1 MSEPPWSDRA
11 RFRIGLIGAGG
22 IAHEHLPA
30 WLSLGAEV
38 RVFSEAG
45 AAELVAQF
53 GGQVVGSLDELLAG
67 CDAVDIATP
76 TPTHADL
83 ALAALAAGRPVVCE
97 KPLARTAA
105 EAQLVIE
112 AFEAAGVQLYPGH
125 VVRFFGEY
133 AAMHAAVAAG
143 AIGTIAVQR
152 FTRTGSAPA
161 AGWFHDDALS
171 GGLVLDQSLHDL
183 DFARWNAGE
192 VATAYALESAA
203 DGVRSVQVV
212 LTHVGGALSYVHGT
226 WARPG
231 TRFRTTFDIA
241 GTGGVLQHDSAQ
253 HPPLSTD
260 LGAQPPAGQGADG
273 RGLLP
278 AMPYESPFAT
288 ELGEFLQALRGGPPP
303 RVTARDGLAAI
314 RIAEAA
320 QASLETGRA
329 VQVDAGTVEAA
340 AGDAGVDDHGA
351 ASGDNPLDPTNR
363 NSEVGR

>member
-1 MSEPPWSDRA
+1 MSDSPLSGRD
-11 RFRIGLIGAGG
+11 RFRVGLVGAGG
-22 IAHEHLPA
+22 IANEHLPA

-38 RVFSEAG
+38 LVSSLAG
-45 AAELVAQF
+45 ADELVARH
-53 GGQVVGSLDELLAG
+53 GGRVVDTVDELLDS
-67 CDAVDIATP
+67 CDVVDLATP
-76 TPTHADL
+76 TPTHAQL
-83 ALAALAAGRPVVCE
+83 ALSALAAGRPVVCE

-105 EAQLVIE
+105 EAEQVIE
-112 AFEAAGVQLYPGH
+112 GFERAGLALYPGH

-143 AIGTIAVQR
+143 AIGQIAVQR

-171 GGLVLDQSLHDL
+171 GGLLLDQSLHDL

-192 VATAYALESAA
+192 VATAYAQESAA

-212 LTHVGGALSYVHGT
+212 LTHDEGALSFVHGT

-241 GTGGVLQHDSAQ
+241 GTGGVLQHDSAE
-253 HPPLSTD
+253 HPALSTD
-260 LGAQPPAGQGADG
+260 LGARPAGEGAQAG

-278 AMPYESPFAT
+278 AMPYESPFRT
-288 ELGEFLQALRGGPPP
+288 ELGEFLAALRGGPAP
-303 RVTARDGLAAI
+303 RVSARDGLAAI

-320 QASLETGRA
+320 QRSLDSGRA
-329 VQVDAGTVEAA
+329 EPVTGTTTL
-340 AGDAGVDDHGA
+340 G
-351 ASGDNPLDPTNR
+351 
-363 NSEVGR
+363 EVPR

>member
-1 MSEPPWSDRA
+1 
-11 RFRIGLIGAGG
+11 
-22 IAHEHLPA
+22 
-30 WLSLGAEV
+30 V
-38 RVFSEAG
+38 
-45 AAELVAQF
+45 
-53 GGQVVGSLDELLAG
+53 
-67 CDAVDIATP
+67 
-76 TPTHADL
+76 
-83 ALAALAAGRPVVCE
+83 
-97 KPLARTAA
+97 
-105 EAQLVIE
+105 
-112 AFEAAGVQLYPGH
+112 
-125 VVRFFGEY
+125 
-133 AAMHAAVAAG
+133 VAAG
-143 AIGTIAVQR
+143 KVIRSTSNGFAVSIEAGCNGVEATIVLLAAILAFPAPWKNKLFGLIIGTIAVQR
-152 FTRTGSAPA
+152 FTRTGSAPV

-192 VATAYALESAA
+192 VATAYAVESAA

-212 LTHVGGALSYVHGT
+212 LSHVGGALSYVHGT

-231 TRFRTTFDIA
+231 TSFRTTFDIA
-241 GTGGVLQHDSAQ
+241 GTAGVLQHDSAQ

-260 LGAQPPAGQGADG
+260 LGAQPPPGEGSDG

-329 VQVDAGTVEAA
+329 VPVERGRADEAVGVAA
-340 AGDAGVDDHGA
+340 APAE
-351 ASGDNPLDPTNR
+351 NPQVPTNR

>member
-1 MSEPPWSDRA
+1 MSERPRNDRA

-22 IAHEHLPA
+22 IAHAHLPA
-30 WLSLGAEV
+30 WLSLGV
-38 RVFSEAG
+38 DVTVFSEAG
-45 AAELVAQF
+45 ATELVAQF
-53 GGQVVGSLDELLAG
+53 GGRVIGSLDELLAG

-76 TPTHADL
+76 TPTHAEL

-105 EAQLVIE
+105 EAQRVIE
-112 AFEAAGVQLYPGH
+112 AFETAGLALYPGH

-152 FTRTGSAPA
+152 FTRTGSAPV

-192 VATAYALESAA
+192 VATAYAVESAA

-212 LTHVGGALSYVHGT
+212 LSHVGGALSYVHGT

-231 TRFRTTFDIA
+231 TSFRTTFDIA
-241 GTGGVLQHDSAQ
+241 GTAGVLRHDSAQ

-260 LGAQPPAGQGADG
+260 LGAQPPPGEGSDG

-329 VQVDAGTVEAA
+329 VPVERGRADEAVGVAA
-340 AGDAGVDDHGA
+340 APAE
-351 ASGDNPLDPTNR
+351 NPQVPTNR

>member
-1 MSEPPWSDRA
+1 MSDSPLSERH
-11 RFRIGLIGAGG
+11 RVRVGLVGAGG

-30 WLSLGAEV
+30 WLALGAEV
-38 RVFSEAG
+38 LVCSHAG
-45 AAELVAQF
+45 AADLVSRF
-53 GGQVVGSLDELLAG
+53 GGRAVDTVEELLNS
-67 CDAVDIATP
+67 CDVVDIATP
-76 TPTHADL
+76 TPTHGEL

-97 KPLARTAA
+97 KPLARTSVEA
-105 EAQLVIE
+105 ERVIE
-112 AFEAAGVQLYPGH
+112 AFEAAGVALYPGH

-133 AAMHAAVAAG
+133 AAMHAAVMAG
-143 AIGTIAVQR
+143 AIGRIAVQR
-152 FTRTGSAPA
+152 FTRSGSAPV

-203 DGVRSVQVV
+203 AGVRSVQVV
-212 LTHVGGALSYVHGT
+212 LTHVGGALSFVHGT

-241 GTGGVLQHDSAQ
+241 GSDGVLQHDSAE
-253 HPPLSTD
+253 HLGLTSD
-260 LGAQPPAGQGADG
+260 LGELPVAGEGTRGG

-288 ELGEFLQALRGGPPP
+288 ELGEFLAALRGGPPP

-320 QASLETGRA
+320 QRSLDTGRA
-329 VQVDAGTVEAA
+329 ESVAGTT
-340 AGDAGVDDHGA
+340 GPG
-351 ASGDNPLDPTNR
+351 
-363 NSEVGR
+363 EVGR

>member
-1 MSEPPWSDRA
+1 MTERRHARTDGPGGERG

-38 RVFSEAG
+38 SVHSEAG
-45 AAELVAQF
+45 ADALVARF
-53 GGQVVGSLDELLAG
+53 GGRVVDTLDELLAG

-76 TPTHADL
+76 TPSHAGL
-83 ALAALAAGRPVVCE
+83 ALAALAAGRQVVCE

-105 EAQLVIE
+105 EAQHVIE
-112 AFEAAGVQLYPGH
+112 AFEAAGVPLYPGH

-133 AAMHAAVAAG
+133 AAMHAAIAAG
-143 AIGTIAVQR
+143 AIGTVAVQR

-161 AGWFHDDALS
+161 AAWFHDDALS

-192 VATAYALESAA
+192 VATAYALESAVH
-203 DGVRSVQVV
+203 GVRSVQVV
-212 LTHVGGALSYVHGT
+212 LRHVGGALSYVHGT

-231 TRFRTTFDIA
+231 TTFRTTFDVA
-241 GTGGVLQHDSAQ
+241 GTGGVLTHDSAR

-260 LGAQPPAGQGADG
+260 LGARPPAGSAADG
-273 RGLLP
+273 QGLLP
-278 AMPYESPFAT
+278 AMPYESPFRT
-288 ELGEFLQALRGGPPP
+288 ELGEFLVALQGGPAP

-320 QASLETGRA
+320 QRSLETGRA
-329 VQVDAGTVEAA
+329 EPVATDGPDQRP
-340 AGDAGVDDHGA
+340 
-351 ASGDNPLDPTNR
+351 SSQP
-363 NSEVGR
+363 SETQEVAR

>member
-1 MSEPPWSDRA
+1 MTERPPTLTDGPGGERG

-30 WLSLGAEV
+30 WLSLGTEV
-38 RVFSEAG
+38 SVFSEAG
-45 AAELVAQF
+45 APALVERF
-53 GGQVVGSLDELLAG
+53 GGRVVDSLDELLAG

-76 TPTHADL
+76 TPSHAGL

-105 EAQLVIE
+105 DAQQVIE
-112 AFEAAGVQLYPGH
+112 AFEAAGLPLFPGH

-143 AIGTIAVQR
+143 AIGEVAVQR

-161 AGWFHDDALS
+161 AGWFHDDELS

-203 DGVRSVQVV
+203 EGVRSVQVV
-212 LTHVGGALSYVHGT
+212 LRHVAGALSYVHGT

-231 TRFRTTFDIA
+231 STFRTTFDVA
-241 GTGGVLQHDSAQ
+241 GTGGVLTHDSAQ

-260 LGAQPPAGQGADG
+260 LGARPPAGAADG
-273 RGLLP
+273 QGLLP
-278 AMPYESPFAT
+278 AMPYESPFRT
-288 ELGEFLQALRGGPPP
+288 ELGEFLVALRGGPPP

-320 QASLETGRA
+320 QRSLRTGRA
-329 VQVDAGTVEAA
+329 EPVATDGVEPDA
-340 AGDAGVDDHGA
+340 DADR
-351 ASGDNPLDPTNR
+351 TET
-363 NSEVGR
+363 SEVAR

>member
-1 MSEPPWSDRA
+1 MSDSPLSEPDRV
-11 RFRIGLIGAGG
+11 RVGLVGAGG

-30 WLSLGAEV
+30 WLALGVEV
-38 RVFSEAG
+38 LVCSHAG
-45 AAELVAQF
+45 AHDLVARL
-53 GGQVVGSLDELLAG
+53 GGRAVDTVEELLSS
-67 CDAVDIATP
+67 CDVVDIATP
-76 TPTHADL
+76 TPTHAEL

-97 KPLARTAA
+97 KPLARTSA
-105 EAQLVIE
+105 EAERVIE
-112 AFEAAGVQLYPGH
+112 AFEEAGVALYPGH

-133 AAMHAAVAAG
+133 AAMHAAVVAG
-143 AIGTIAVQR
+143 AIGQIAVQR

-192 VATAYALESAA
+192 VATAYASESAA
-203 DGVRSVQVV
+203 AGVRSVQIV
-212 LTHVGGALSYVHGT
+212 LTHVGGALSLVHGT

-241 GTGGVLQHDSAQ
+241 GTGGVLQHDSAE
-253 HPPLSTD
+253 HLGLSSD
-260 LGAQPPAGQGADG
+260 LGELSGADERTQHG

-288 ELGEFLQALRGGPPP
+288 ELREFLGALRGGPSP

-314 RIAEAA
+314 RIAEAT
-320 QASLETGRA
+320 QRSLDSGRAETVAGRTSLMETGR
-329 VQVDAGTVEAA
+329 
-340 AGDAGVDDHGA
+340 
-351 ASGDNPLDPTNR
+351 
-363 NSEVGR
+363 

>member
-1 MSEPPWSDRA
+1 MSDSPLSGRD
-11 RFRIGLIGAGG
+11 RFRVGLVGAGG
-22 IAHEHLPA
+22 IANEHLPA

-38 RVFSEAG
+38 LVSSLAG
-45 AAELVAQF
+45 ADELVARH
-53 GGQVVGSLDELLAG
+53 GGRVVDTVDELLDS
-67 CDAVDIATP
+67 CDVVDLATP
-76 TPTHADL
+76 TPTHAQL
-83 ALAALAAGRPVVCE
+83 ALSALAAGRPVVCE

-105 EAQLVIE
+105 EAEQVIE
-112 AFEAAGVQLYPGH
+112 GFERAGLALYPGH

-143 AIGTIAVQR
+143 AIGQIAVQR

-171 GGLVLDQSLHDL
+171 GGLLLDQSLHDL

-192 VATAYALESAA
+192 VATAYAQESAA

-212 LTHVGGALSYVHGT
+212 LTHDEGALSFVHGT

-241 GTGGVLQHDSAQ
+241 GTGGVLHHDSAE
-253 HPPLSTD
+253 HPALSTD
-260 LGAQPPAGQGADG
+260 LGARPAGEGAQAG

-278 AMPYESPFAT
+278 AMPYESPFRT
-288 ELGEFLQALRGGPPP
+288 ELGEFLAALRGGPTP
-303 RVTARDGLAAI
+303 RVSARDGLAAI

-320 QASLETGRA
+320 QRSLDSGRA
-329 VQVDAGTVEAA
+329 EPVTGTTTL
-340 AGDAGVDDHGA
+340 G
-351 ASGDNPLDPTNR
+351 
-363 NSEVGR
+363 EVPR